1 MCPIVLPIR
10 TDNISIHR
18 KYRNRPVPFLH
29 LSPKLLLILSFQ
41 IIHISYVSIDV
52 KQYGGK
58 KKTGTEHMIV
68 ALMDRVLT
76 LLDSNNT
83 KSAVLMAAADW
94 AAAFD
99 RGDPTKTTQK
109 LITLKL
115 RSSVVPLIISYM
127 SGRTMSLKFNQ
138 DESGLYKLCGASHRA
153 AKLARIAS

>member
-1 MCPIVLPIR
+1 MQDVIP
-10 TDNISIHR
+10 N
-18 KYRNRPVPFLH
+18 
-29 LSPKLLLILSFQ
+29 
-41 IIHISYVSIDV
+41 IDV

-68 ALMDRVLT
+68 VLMDRVLA

-109 LITLKL
+109 FIFFEFE
-115 RSSVVPLIISYM
+115 VVCGS
-127 SGRTMSLKFNQ
+127 TT
-138 DESGLYKLCGASHRA
+138 YKIYEWTNHVTE
-153 AKLARIAS
+153 I